1 MTTGKGA
8 AASSSNKMKCKHDSD
23 VVWIRYF
30 VECQEY
36 DIDEYII
43 YKISRNRH
51 TPIPLKRHR
60 INDFKEQILQKEEPY
75 LPSMVF

>member
-36 DIDEYII
+36 DIDECII
-43 YKISRNRH
+43 YQDNKSALSLEKNGCISSSKQTKHVSRRN
-51 TPIPLKRHR
+51 T
-60 INDFKEQILQKEEPY
+60 F
-75 LPSMVF
+75 